1 MGKLSF
7 TLTSLI
13 AAVPA
18 AGLCYLLVMAFLG
31 NFERMGTTLQ
41 AVAGLSLLGAALIAL
56 MPLGILIFFRGPDT
70 PAKSAG
76 SAADDV
82 ETFDDDAGFEDD
94 AEGDSMGE
102 IDAIADELDDS
113 EFEDDDF
120 ESGELSVDDLDEAD
134 FDDDGLSGD
143 IETSATLADDDD
155 ILDQDDMFVEGD
167 SAEFGEFN
175 DELLDDDDEF
185 TLAEDDDDDRK

>member
-70 PAKSAG
+70 PAASGKSAN
-76 SAADDV
+76 SEDSDF
-82 ETFDDDAGFEDD
+82 EEFEDGVD
-94 AEGDSMGE
+94 GDSMGE
-102 IDAIADELDDS
+102 IDAIADELDDGD
-113 EFEDDDF
+113 FEDDDF
-120 ESGELSVDDLDEAD
+120 ESGELSVDDLDESD
-134 FDDDGLSGD
+134 FDDGLSGD

-185 TLAEDDDDDRK
+185 TLAEDDDK